1 MAGQIMGKDV
11 VFVRPVEKVGIIYDI
26 LSTTSHSNFPVVDTD
41 DEDVLYGTI
50 AANEMCTL
58 LQKRAFGHPVNA
70 MDTTGS
76 YHGHDTS
83 LTHNYLEL
91 EPDKR
96 RFSPIVQWETV
107 ERVSESPSSTTNLFC
122 LDPPTYAF
130 SCFC

>member
-11 VFVRPVEKVGIIYDI
+11 VFVRPVEKVGILYDI

-58 LQKRAFGHPVNA
+58 LQKRAFGNPMSVS
-70 MDTTGS
+70 MDTS

-107 ERVSESPSSTTNLFC
+107 ERVSQSPSSRPNLF
-122 LDPPTYAF
+122 LA
-130 SCFC
+130 